1 MTGFLIIL
9 LIIVFIYWRKSNNSI
24 EEFSSYKKD
33 SSSDTSMETEEFE
46 DISVTTE
53 DLDESYKEHREEQ
66 IQFSNKTFL
75 DEEKLK
81 KEFKGRYRKKISS
94 KENDPKPIET
104 FRGYDFQ
111 PSFESEDWETYEG
124 HYSSL
129 RRVCSDSEIITEYQ
143 MWDYHRN
150 YYDSNNI
157 DGIHD
162 SRGQMWDESLRRMRD
177 LFFKPWKEKY
187 YDKKTKTWSD
197 FDIDRVYFQTRSLML
212 GKPDFPIPNYVHLL
226 DDRPFTY
233 CWRLTR
239 DYMKWK
245 GTKRVTK
252 KVFDNVV
259 KWESGNIFKEN
270 ERENKE
276 LYEPLWI
283 NWNDVGKVI
292 LQMRTKLKKEDKG
305 GYDWLVSDV
314 KDYILNRVS
323 FYDRLGED
331 SNYKVRE
338 DLITKYEKLK

>member
-1 MTGFLIIL
+1 MTGFIIIL

-24 EEFSSYKKD
+24 EEFSSYKKV
-33 SSSDTSMETEEFE
+33 SSNGVE
-46 DISVTTE
+46 VTTV
-53 DLDESYKEHREEQ
+53 DTDVLYKEIREDR
-66 IQFSNKTFL
+66 IDFSNKTFL

-81 KEFKGRYRKKISS
+81 KEFKGRCRKKISS
-94 KENDPKPIET
+94 KQNNPKPIES
-104 FRGYDFQ
+104 FRGYDYQ
-111 PSFESEDWETYEG
+111 PDFDDDGWEYYEG
-124 HYSSL
+124 QHHEL
-129 RRVCSDSEIITEYQ
+129 KKICSNEEIISEYQ

-150 YYDSNNI
+150 YYDVSSTYSLF
-157 DGIHD
+157 GILD

-187 YDKKTKTWSD
+187 YDKKTKTWTD
-197 FDIDRVYFQTRSLML
+197 FDIDGVYLQTRSLML
-212 GKPDFPIPNYVHLL
+212 GKPDFPIPNHIHLL

-259 KWESGNIFKEN
+259 KWESGNIFKEG

-276 LYEPLWI
+276 LYESLWI
-283 NWNDVGKVI
+283 DWNVVGKVF

-323 FYDRLGED
+323 FYDRLGEE
-331 SNYKVRE
+331 SSYKITE